1 MMIILKKNITII
13 SCRFYRTNYMNI
25 IIFLG
30 VLCLLIWFWQDS
42 LRSREIAVFYARQYC
57 QSLSYQ
63 ILDETVAV
71 KMLKPGRELM
81 GNFVFYRHYQFEF
94 SLNGY
99 DRYNGSVFLIG
110 QKPTSIQLNHPDGII
125 IDEM

>member
-1 MMIILKKNITII
+1 
-13 SCRFYRTNYMNI
+13 MNI
-25 IIFLG
+25 IIFLAI
-30 VLCLLIWFWQDS
+30 LCLVIWFWQDS
-42 LRSREIAVFYARQYC
+42 LRSREIAIFYARQYC

-71 KMLKPGRELM
+71 KMLKPSRNLM
-81 GNFVFYRHYQFEF
+81 GNFAFYRHYQFEF

-99 DRYNGSVFLIG
+99 DRHNGSVFLIG

-125 IDEM
+125 IHEIQN

>member
-1 MMIILKKNITII
+1 MSTIVFLIVLGLIIW
-13 SCRFYRTNYMNI
+13 Y
-25 IIFLG
+25 
-30 VLCLLIWFWQDS
+30 WQDS
-42 LRSREIAVFYARQYC
+42 LRSREIAIFHARQYC
-57 QSLSYQ
+57 QNLGSQ
-63 ILDETVAV
+63 ILDETVAL
-71 KMLKPGRELM
+71 KTLKPGRNLL